1 MSKVTEELKMIPVP
15 REEQETI
22 ANYEYETDTWN
33 IYTCVQK
40 HITKLFKIF
49 DESDCSKIWRNEDG
63 RILAIEIEGAS
74 HEQVSFR
81 NKSKKKELTEE
92 ERKAIAERLQRNRS

>member
-1 MSKVTEELKMIPVP
+1 MQTVTEELKMIPVT

-49 DESDCSKIWRNEDG
+49 DESDCSKIWRNDEG
-63 RILAIEIEGAS
+63 RILAIEINGAS

-92 ERKAIAERLQRNRS
+92 EKKVIAERFHGNK